1 MEIEINIPQPFHEL
15 FEPSKKW
22 RHYVYYGG
30 RASAKSTTV
39 AIFLLVEGMRRKVRI
54 LCTREYQNSI
64 KESVHSLLA
73 SMIDKYKLNTWEVTN
88 DKIRNLKT
96 GSEIIFVGTHN
107 NAQSIKSMENIGI
120 VWCEEAS
127 TMSEESMDIL
137 IPTIRAEG
145 SFLIWTYN
153 PITEFDPVWVRLA
166 KNPDERTYVRKVNS
180 DEVEALLSPEIIAER
195 EKMRKE
201 NPELFEHIYLGMPLT
216 ANTGSVFGK
225 QLAQA
230 REDGRIGK
238 VPYDDSLGVYTAWDL
253 GIGDATAIWFFQ
265 TTPGGEIHFIDHY
278 ESSGEDLGHYI
289 SVIQNKPY
297 QYNKHFLP
305 HDAKSREL
313 QTNMTRVDFFR
324 NRGINNVE
332 VLRPTKFALGTD
344 DISLV
349 ARPKF
354 SRCWFDEEKCKRG
367 LECLRAY
374 HFSYDEKNRLLKDKP
389 EHDWSSHSSS
399 AFIYSL
405 IAETEQVEV
414 QTQVKFKVYVPKM
427 FQGEQTTGF

>member
-1 MEIEINIPQPFHEL
+1 MEPQIDIPSPFREL
-15 FEPSKKW
+15 FQPTKQW
-22 RHYVYYGG
+22 RNYVYYGG
-30 RASAKSTTV
+30 RASGKSTTV
-39 AIFLLVEGMRRKVRI
+39 AIFLLIEGMRRKVRI

-73 SMIDKYKLNTWEVTN
+73 SLIEKYGLNTWEVTN
-88 DKIRNLKT
+88 DKIRNTKT
-96 GSEIIFVGTHN
+96 GSEIIFIGTHN

-120 VWCEEAS
+120 AWCEEAS

-153 PITEFDPVWVRLA
+153 PISEFDPVWVRLA
-166 KNPDERTYVRKVNS
+166 KNPDDKTYVRKVNS
-180 DEVEALLSPEIIAER
+180 DDVEDLLSPEIIAER

-238 VPYDDSLGVYTAWDL
+238 VPYDESLGVYTAWDL

-265 TTPGGEIHFIDHY
+265 TTPGGEMHFIDHY

-305 HDAKSREL
+305 HDANSREL

-324 NRGINNVE
+324 NRGINNVD
-332 VLRPTKFALGTD
+332 VLRPTRFTLGMD

-354 SRCWFDEEKCKRG
+354 SKCWFDEEKCKRG
-367 LECLRAY
+367 LDCLRAY
-374 HFSYDEKNRLLKDKP
+374 HFAYDEKNKLLKDKP
-389 EHDWSSHSSS
+389 EHDWASHSSS
-399 AFIYSL
+399 AFIYAM
-405 IAETEQVEV
+405 IAETEQLAV
-414 QTQVKFKVYVPKM
+414 QQSTTFKVFVPKA
-427 FQGEQTTGF
+427 FDGEQNTGF